1 MKYVL
6 ESYLYMYLLALAN
19 TATSS
24 TANTRYMLAI
34 GILKILCCTQVLN
47 VSKNEI
53 FTTIVHFVLDSTYW
67 PYGYL
72 HSHTYI
78 DPHDLVNKQDP
89 DYFPQTGVE
98 TQAKACQHVT
108 PYTTQSYQGKHLIVE
123 MKQGCA

>member
-47 VSKNEI
+47 VSKSKI
-53 FTTIVHFVLDSTYW
+53 FTTIVHFVLDGTY
-67 PYGYL
+67 
-72 HSHTYI
+72 
-78 DPHDLVNKQDP
+78 
-89 DYFPQTGVE
+89 
-98 TQAKACQHVT
+98 
-108 PYTTQSYQGKHLIVE
+108 
-123 MKQGCA
+123 